1 MSYLRITGS
10 EGAGKTTSAILT
22 IAHFVREHLNEIRG
36 NEQAAQPKVL
46 LVSRSEHQAR
56 VLRRYFLER
65 AESFGYC
72 EGEAHGT
79 VLVNIAAA
87 TTQRMEIPDNVRGYD
102 FILLDGLSRMAAAT
116 WMGLNRD
123 HALRP
128 GCCIV
133 ETEGP

>member
-46 LVSRSEHQAR
+46 LVSRSDHQAR
-56 VLRRYFLER
+56 VLRRYFLGR

-79 VLVNIAAA
+79 VIVHTLAA
-87 TTQRMEIPDNVRGYD
+87 TAQRMEVADNVRGYD
-102 FILLDGLSRMAAAT
+102 FVLIDGLARMAVAT
-116 WMGLNRD
+116 WVGLNRGSM
-123 HALRP
+123 RP

-133 ETEGP
+133 ETEGS